1 MQQREKGE
9 TGVVPLCSAK
19 RIQCRLKY
27 ARTLVLGHGSSP
39 LSPTQTETGNQ
50 VTSASCARRGAT
62 SQGLMWVKY
71 EPRPFAVDSHFGET
85 REDFTVIEQATGQQY
100 RCDLPGLR
108 LSEQR

>member
-1 MQQREKGE
+1 
-9 TGVVPLCSAK
+9 
-19 RIQCRLKY
+19 
-27 ARTLVLGHGSSP
+27 
-39 LSPTQTETGNQ
+39 
-50 VTSASCARRGAT
+50 
-62 SQGLMWVKY
+62 MWVKY